1 MWVFEMSPS
10 PRILPAKCSIKL
22 RKSVSTTLSFKY
34 LCGRLWASFKGKKMQ
49 ICSINHRITQLLSS
63 SEWQLWTPA
72 FLPTE
77 EVVGGGLSWAVRP
90 EYLCNCVCV
99 CGMYVHVYAVF
110 IYVCV
115 SIFTCVHLYVR
126 TCMCMF
132 VNLSTGG
139 GTTQGSSDIFIFAEQ
154 QINNKKF
161 PSS

>member
-115 SIFTCVHLYVR
+115 SIFTCVHLCVR